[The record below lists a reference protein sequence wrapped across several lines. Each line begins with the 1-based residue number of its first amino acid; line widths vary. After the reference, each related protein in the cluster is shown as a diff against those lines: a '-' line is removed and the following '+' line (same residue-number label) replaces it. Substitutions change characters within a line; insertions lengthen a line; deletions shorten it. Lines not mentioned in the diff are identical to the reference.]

1 MNIFRKKNPSAYPP
15 HVLLNSQKAH
25 SGFAEAYRS
34 LRTSIHFLLMEK
46 NIRSFVVTSAGE
58 SEGKTVTAMNL
69 AYAFSQAGKSVAL
82 IDADL
87 RKNAMTGLHRARGPK
102 GLTSLLSDLLTADIR
117 SGALTEYSVA
127 DLVALHRLQRAS
139 GILHVTNLEEEVD
152 LRFHKGEIIFIDWKT
167 RAEESRLAEVLVRN
181 GLLSRES
188 MDIALRQQRD
198 SGKPLGFILASL
210 GLVPSDKLQGIL
222 TLHTLEAVRTLLR
235 METGTFYFS
244 EHPERHSIENQNDL
258 VDPQRLFEE
267 TMSGEHPYLF
277 LEKKL
282 EGILFRRPDMA
293 YSLVPSGPLPPNP
306 SELIGSRQMEF
317 FLSYLG
323 DRYDIVIVDSA
334 PVLVASDSVLLSGQ
348 TDGVALVVKAG
359 HLKRGVVRKA
369 VEQLQVAHAQIL
381 GVILNRVDIKKGAY
395 YEYYHRYYSDYHAEP
410 ARD

>member
-1 MNIFRKKNPSAYPP
+1 MSLFRKNNKSAYPP
-15 HVLLNSQKAH
+15 HVLLTSQKSN

-34 LRTSIHFLLMEK
+34 LRTSIHFLLLEK
-46 NIRSFVVTSAGE
+46 NVRSFVVTSAGE
-58 SEGKTVTAMNL
+58 SEGKTVTAINL
-69 AYAFSQAGKSVAL
+69 AYAFSQAGKSVL
-82 IDADL
+82 IIDADL
-87 RKNAMTGLHRARGPK
+87 RKNALTGLHRARGPK
-102 GLTSLLSDLLTADIR
+102 GLTRLLSDLLTADIR

-139 GILHVTNLEEEVD
+139 GILHVADLGEEVD

-188 MDIALRQQRD
+188 MEIALRQQRD
-198 SGKPLGFILASL
+198 SGKPLGFILSSL
-210 GLVPSDKLQGIL
+210 GLVPAEKLRGIL

-235 METGTFYFS
+235 MEKGTFYFS

-258 VDPQRLFEE
+258 VDPQKLFEE
-267 TMSGEHPYLF
+267 TISGEHPYLF
-277 LEKKL
+277 LERKL
-282 EGILFRRPDMA
+282 ESILVRNPDME
-293 YSLVPSGPLPPNP
+293 YSLIPSGALPPNP

-317 FLSYLG
+317 LLSYLG

-369 VEQLQVAHAQIL
+369 VEQLQMAHANIL

-395 YEYYHRYYSDYHAEP
+395 YEYYNRYYSSYHAEP

>member
-1 MNIFRKKNPSAYPP
+1 
-15 HVLLNSQKAH
+15 VLLTSQKAH
-25 SGFAEAYRS
+25 FGFAEAYRS
-34 LRTSIHFLLMEK
+34 LRTSIHFLLLEK
-46 NIRSFVVTSAGE
+46 NVRSFVVTSAGE

-87 RKNAMTGLHRARGPK
+87 RKNALTGLHRARGPK

-127 DLVALHRLQRAS
+127 DLVALRRLRRAS
-139 GILHVTNLEEEVD
+139 GILHVADQGEEVE
-152 LRFHKGEIIFIDWKT
+152 LRFHKGDIVFIDWKT
-167 RAEESRLAEVLVRN
+167 RAPESRLAQVLVQN

-188 MDIALRQQRD
+188 MDTALRQQRD
-198 SGKPLGFILASL
+198 SGKPLGFILSSL
-210 GLVPSDKLQGIL
+210 GLVPRDKLQGVL

-235 METGTFYFS
+235 MESGTFYFS
-244 EHPERHSIENQNDL
+244 EHPERSSVENQNDL
-258 VDPQRLFEE
+258 VDPQKLYEE
-267 TMSGEHPYLF
+267 TVSGERPHLF

-282 EGILFRRPDMA
+282 AEILVRRPDMA
-293 YSLVPSGPLPPNP
+293 YSLVPSGALPPNP

-323 DRYDIVIVDSA
+323 DRFDVVIVDSA

-369 VEQLQVAHAQIL
+369 VEQLQVAHAHIL

-395 YEYYHRYYSDYHAEP
+395 YEYYNRYYSNYHAEP

>member
-1 MNIFRKKNPSAYPP
+1 
-15 HVLLNSQKAH
+15 VLLTSQKAH
-25 SGFAEAYRS
+25 FGFAEAYRS
-34 LRTSIHFLLMEK
+34 LRTSIHFLLLEK
-46 NIRSFVVTSAGE
+46 NVRSFVVTSAGE

-87 RKNAMTGLHRARGPK
+87 RKNALTGLHRARGPK

-127 DLVALHRLQRAS
+127 DLVALRRLRRAS
-139 GILHVTNLEEEVD
+139 GILHVADQGEEVE
-152 LRFHKGEIIFIDWKT
+152 LRFHKGDIVFIDWKT
-167 RAEESRLAEVLVRN
+167 RAPESRLAQVLVQN

-188 MDIALRQQRD
+188 MDTALRQQRD
-198 SGKPLGFILASL
+198 SGKPLGFILSSL
-210 GLVPSDKLQGIL
+210 GLVPRDKLQGVL

-235 METGTFYFS
+235 MESGTFYFS
-244 EHPERHSIENQNDL
+244 EHPERSSVENQNDL
-258 VDPQRLFEE
+258 VDPQKLYEE
-267 TMSGEHPYLF
+267 TVSGERPHLF

-282 EGILFRRPDMA
+282 AEILVRRPDMA
-293 YSLVPSGPLPPNP
+293 YSLVPSGALPPNP

-323 DRYDIVIVDSA
+323 GRFDVVIVDSA

-369 VEQLQVAHAQIL
+369 VEQLQVAHAHIL

-395 YEYYHRYYSDYHAEP
+395 YEYYNRYYSNYHAEP